1 MTTEQTFVGTAL
13 VGIEADIPLDL
24 AIRAHSGTS
33 FSPER
38 RGESERSGWAQDMRN
53 DYARVM
59 RHATTDEQ
67 RQALDAQFAAYRSAL
82 LSRKRALL
90 ASHSNIVST
99 LIAGPSNF
107 PVRQMEKRNRSYD
120 NKVKDYLEFRE
131 KALAR
136 MCNTFA
142 DPVGIRTGEAGAVDA
157 LQAKIDKAEAKQEH
171 MKLVNKTIRKHLKA
185 EPAAKVAA
193 LMAAGLTEAE
203 AWSALK
209 PDVFG
214 GIGFASFELT
224 NNNAN
229 IKRMKEQ
236 QAKAQKLATTATNE
250 QQIGEV
256 KIVDNAEADR
266 LQVFFPER
274 VARPIYDL
282 LKAHGFRWTPTAGC
296 FQAYRGSNATY
307 WASMIAAEYNKQT
320 S

>member
-1 MTTEQTFVGTAL
+1 MTEQTVRPAL
-13 VGIEADIPLDL
+13 IGIEADIPLDL
-24 AIRAHSGTS
+24 ATRAHSGTS

-38 RGESERSGWAQDMRN
+38 RGESERTGWAQDMRN

-99 LIAGPSNF
+99 LIAGPANF

-236 QAKAQKLATTATNE
+236 QAKAQKLAMTATSE
-250 QQIGEV
+250 QEIGEV

-266 LQVFFPER
+266 LQMFFPER
-274 VARPIYDL
+274 VPGPIYDL
-282 LKAHGFRWTPTAGC
+282 LKAHGFRWTPTVGA
-296 FQAYRGSNATY
+296 FQAYRGSNAAY
-307 WASMIAAEYNKQT
+307 WAPMIAAEYNKQA